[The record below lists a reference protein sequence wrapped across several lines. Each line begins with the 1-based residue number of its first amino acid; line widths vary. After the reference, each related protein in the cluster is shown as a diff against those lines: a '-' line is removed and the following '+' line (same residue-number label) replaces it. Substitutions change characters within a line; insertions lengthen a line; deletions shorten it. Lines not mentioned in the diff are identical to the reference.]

1 MNNRLVKISSAS
13 KAAPL
18 ATARR
23 HIVAVLAQEILNN
36 PATDAFPIESEHQLC
51 RRFGV
56 SRVTVRLALA
66 DLENRALI
74 YRKHGTGTFAHGR
87 SARTYR
93 HIGVLIKSPLTTE
106 NRPLAEILRGVQTIM
121 TLLPA
126 TIILIGMSGPRLP
139 LDRAEE
145 ISINH
150 PSTTRIESHFFFAGQ
165 LAANA
170 LNRAFLTG
178 EPITD
183 FDKLR
188 RSEADFNITIH

>member
-1 MNNRLVKISSAS
+1 VIVVAENVTAKDLDSLKNRKL
-13 KAAPL
+13 PFL
-18 ATARR
+18 
-23 HIVAVLAQEILNN
+23 IVGKTNL
-36 PATDAFPIESEHQLC
+36 
-51 RRFGV
+51 
-56 SRVTVRLALA
+56 
-66 DLENRALI
+66 
-74 YRKHGTGTFAHGR
+74 
-87 SARTYR
+87 
-93 HIGVLIKSPLTTE
+93 
-106 NRPLAEILRGVQTIM
+106 
-121 TLLPA
+121 
-126 TIILIGMSGPRLP
+126 SGPRLP